1 MLEEMTTKA
10 LEVLKQNPNGFV
22 LMIEGASIDKQAH
35 NMDTERW
42 IVDTIEFDNAAEQ
55 VRQFANTSSNGQ
67 TLAVITADHECAG
80 VAIIG
85 GSLKTN
91 ANMITAA
98 ASGNTTMLR
107 KDTVGVYEAA
117 SFPSYSLHQDG
128 YPTTM
133 DPDYKMLIGY
143 AANADRKEDWLTNPL
158 PLQDSQQPEGSAS
171 YASIKSLLPANP
183 LARDANG
190 FTITGHIDGT
200 SAAHTAGDIPLN
212 AIGRGSRAFT
222 GVQDNTDVFFK
233 IMQAAIGGAAN

>member
-1 MLEEMTTKA
+1 
-10 LEVLKQNPNGFV
+10 
-22 LMIEGASIDKQAH
+22 
-35 NMDTERW
+35 
-42 IVDTIEFDNAAEQ
+42 
-55 VRQFANTSSNGQ
+55 
-67 TLAVITADHECAG
+67 
-80 VAIIG
+80 
-85 GSLKTN
+85 
-91 ANMITAA
+91 
-98 ASGNTTMLR
+98 
-107 KDTVGVYEAA
+107 
-117 SFPSYSLHQDG
+117 
-128 YPTTM
+128 M

-212 AIGRGSRAFT
+212 AIGRGSRSFT

>member
-1 MLEEMTTKA
+1 
-10 LEVLKQNPNGFV
+10 
-22 LMIEGASIDKQAH
+22 
-35 NMDTERW
+35 
-42 IVDTIEFDNAAEQ
+42 
-55 VRQFANTSSNGQ
+55 
-67 TLAVITADHECAG
+67 
-80 VAIIG
+80 
-85 GSLKTN
+85 
-91 ANMITAA
+91 
-98 ASGNTTMLR
+98 
-107 KDTVGVYEAA
+107 
-117 SFPSYSLHQDG
+117 
-128 YPTTM
+128 M